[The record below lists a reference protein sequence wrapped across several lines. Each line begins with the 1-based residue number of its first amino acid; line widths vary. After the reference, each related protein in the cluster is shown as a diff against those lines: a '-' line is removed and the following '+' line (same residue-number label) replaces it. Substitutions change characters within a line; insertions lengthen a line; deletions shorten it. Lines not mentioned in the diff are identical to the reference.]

1 MTTLLRLLVR
11 RKRATAPG
19 SPAPLAPYLATH
31 QAAQARGDFNPWK
44 TSK

>member
-1 MTTLLRLLVR
+1 MTTLLRLLAR
-11 RKRATAPG
+11 RKRATAPV
-19 SPAPLAPYLATH
+19 SPAPLAYYLTAH